1 MKRSVSPLSLLLVLA
16 VSCSFSC
23 FEEKPD
29 PLYDELVEKHNAQT
43 VVEDLGPGDKIFIKV
58 LHEPELSGEFT
69 VSLQGTISYPHV
81 GRVSVQNKA
90 CLNVEDM
97 IVDGLREGYLANPSV
112 SCSITE
118 YNSKQIFVFGE
129 VKNPGAFP
137 YRANATIID
146 AVALAGGF
154 GQRARR
160 NLTRLSRK
168 VGDETLQVQVPVQ
181 SIIEG
186 EKPPIKLL
194 PGDVIYVPESPL

>member
-1 MKRSVSPLSLLLVLA
+1 MIRVISYLVVLLGISLSL
-16 VSCSFSC
+16 SC

-29 PLYDELVEKHNAQT
+29 PLYDELVEKYNTQT
-43 VVEDLGPGDKIFIKV
+43 VVEDLGPGDKIAIKV
-58 LHEPELSGEFT
+58 LHEEKLSGEFT

-81 GRVSVQNKA
+81 GRVNVQNKT

-97 IVDGLREGYLANPSV
+97 IAEGLRDGYLANPSV
-112 SCSITE
+112 SCSIVE

-129 VKNPGAFP
+129 VKTPGAFP

-146 AVALAGGF
+146 AIASAGGF
-154 GQRARR
+154 SERARK

-186 EKPPIKLL
+186 DKPPIKIL
-194 PGDVIYVPESPL
+194 PGDVIYVPVNPL